1 MRNLT
6 EVSLKH
12 RGMVWYF
19 ILMIFLGGIF
29 SYQKLGRMEDPA
41 FVVREM
47 VVSVSWPGATALQV
61 EQQVT
66 DKLEQELQDT
76 PGLDH
81 LTSTTRPGVSII
93 HVSLRDDMPAA
104 GVRDI
109 WKEVRNHCEDIKE
122 SLPEGVYGPYYDDRF
137 DDVYGSVFAL
147 TADGFSYE
155 EMRDR
160 AQKFRRMLLTL
171 KSVQRVKLLGEQKER
186 VYVELEQAKLS
197 ELGISPSAVADALEA
212 QGRMMPAGRIETSSD
227 NVYLRLSGVFD
238 DVEDIRNLPVSG
250 NGKLF
255 RLGDIAKVERRFAE
269 PAEPKM
275 FFNGEPAIGI
285 AVSMVPGENILQLGD
300 DLEQMEKAY
309 QAELPLGL
317 ELHQVSDQPQ
327 VVEHSIGEFLH
338 TLTEAIVIVL
348 AVSFLSL
355 GLRTGMVVA
364 GCIPLVLAG
373 VFCGMY
379 LLGIDL
385 QKGSLGS
392 LIIALGL
399 LVDDAI
405 IAVEMMS
412 VKLESGFDRF
422 HAACYAFEATAKPML
437 TGTLITC
444 AGFIPVAF
452 AHGIASEFCST
463 LFPVISLALV
473 LSWFVSVMVAP
484 LFGYHLI
491 RVEPQQDAD
500 GKKDPYR
507 SRFYVC
513 FRRILEWF
521 LTHRKPVLGGTAVLF
536 GISVYMMGFVR
547 QEFFP
552 PSVRPEIMVDLRLP
566 DGSSLQATEAESRK
580 LADVLD
586 GYPELVENYS
596 YYVGTGAPRFVL
608 TINPQLPADNFAQ
621 FVIVAKSTEARE
633 ELTQKLR
640 QTMAEKLPAA
650 RSKLQ
655 FLQTGPPADYPIM
668 LRVTGYD
675 PEKVLAIAQQ
685 ARQLVAQDP
694 NATDVHLDWAEKSKV
709 VHLELDQDKLRG
721 MGLSS
726 RTVAQALYTE
736 LTGAKAAQFYAE
748 DRTIDID
755 LRLAA
760 GDRKDLSKL
769 KELPIYLGSAGYVP
783 LSQIA
788 KITYEGEN
796 GHIER
801 RNLKPTVTVLGDIKS
816 GTPNDAELKAYDA
829 VRELRQ
835 SLPYGYGI
843 EVGGAL
849 EDSGKSLGYLVQP
862 IPFMVFAI
870 MTLLMF
876 QLRNGKQMLLTLL
889 TAPMGIIGVAWGL
902 LLFDKALG
910 FVAYLGILALSGMI
924 IRNSVILIDQIQKH
938 MAEGESPW
946 DAIIDSAVLRFRP
959 ILLTAAAAILGMLP
973 LMPSTFWGPMALAIA
988 GGLLAATVLTLL
1000 VLPTMYAAVY
1010 HVEREA

>member
-93 HVSLRDDMPAA
+93 HVSLRDDMPAV

-385 QKGSLGS
+385 QKVSLGS

-788 KITYEGEN
+788 KISYEGEN

-816 GTPNDAELKAYDA
+816 GTPNDAEMKAYA
-829 VRELRQ
+829 ATKELRQ

>member
-379 LLGIDL
+379 LFGIDL
-385 QKGSLGS
+385 QKVSLGS

-788 KITYEGEN
+788 KISYEGEN

-829 VRELRQ
+829 VKELRQ

-843 EVGGAL
+843 EAGGAL

>member
-385 QKGSLGS
+385 QKVSLGS

-491 RVEPQQDAD
+491 RVEPQKDAD

-788 KITYEGEN
+788 KISYEGEN

-816 GTPNDAELKAYDA
+816 GTPNDAEMKAYA
-829 VRELRQ
+829 ATKELRQ

-843 EVGGAL
+843 EAGGAL

>member
-385 QKGSLGS
+385 QKVSLGS

-491 RVEPQQDAD
+491 HVEPQKDAD

-521 LTHRKPVLGGTAVLF
+521 LMHRKPVLGGTAVLF

-788 KITYEGEN
+788 KISYEGEN

-829 VRELRQ
+829 VKELRQ

-843 EVGGAL
+843 EAGGAL